1 MRQDAL
7 DSQLMLQAYAQGIF
21 PMAETSMDPELFWMD
36 PEYRGVFPIDKFRI
50 SGSMSR
56 FMLKN
61 KLSATL
67 NHSFEVV
74 LAVCADRKETWI
86 NPTLQAFYNQLHVA
100 NRCHSLEV
108 WQGHNLIG
116 GVFGLTIGG
125 AFFGESM
132 FSKRDNGS
140 KAALAFLTT
149 HLQKCGFTLFDTQ
162 FITDH
167 LASLGAVEITRATYR
182 RQLAQ
187 AIELPVSIISQP
199 LPSLQDVL
207 QRRTQTS

>member
-1 MRQDAL
+1 MTRLLGLLCLLAPGLVLAQDAEETTAAEIRWL
-7 DSQLMLQAYAQGIF
+7 DRTTGRLETHLITVGF
-21 PMAETSMDPELFWMD
+21 PL
-36 PEYRGVFPIDKFRI
+36 
-50 SGSMSR
+50 
-56 FMLKN
+56 
-61 KLSATL
+61 TL
-67 NHSFEVV
+67 GGLDVH
-74 LAVCADRKETWI
+74 
-86 NPTLQAFYNQLHVA
+86 LQAFYNQLHIA
-100 NRCHSLEV
+100 SRCHSLEV
-108 WQGHNLIG
+108 WQDHNLIG

-125 AFFGESM
+125 VFFGESM

-167 LASLGAVEITRATYR
+167 LASLGAVEITRAAYR

-199 LPSLQDVL
+199 LPSVQDVL

>member
-1 MRQDAL
+1 MNQDAL
-7 DSQLMLQAYAQGIF
+7 DPQLMLHAYAQGIF
-21 PMAETSMDPELFWMD
+21 PMAETSMDPKLFWVD
-36 PEYRGVFPIDKFRI
+36 PEYRGVFPINQFRV
-50 SGSMSR
+50 SRSMNR
-56 FMLKN
+56 FMRKSN
-61 KLSATL
+61 LSATL

-74 LAVCADRKETWI
+74 LSQCADREETWI

-100 NRCHSLEV
+100 NQCHSLEV

-132 FSKRDNGS
+132 FSKQDNGS
-140 KAALAFLTT
+140 KAALAFLIT

-167 LASLGAVEITRATYR
+167 LASLGAVEITRVAYR
-182 RQLAQ
+182 HQLAQ

-199 LPSLQDVL
+199 LPSVQDVL